1 MLRLCIHV
9 GSVAYK
15 PLMIKLQFSA
25 AVVFIALN
33 LFAAMA
39 MAQEVFVG
47 NPGKS
52 LNFFHFDLAIERG
65 FFKELGLDVKLLNTK
80 CDIAVTA
87 LLTGDLQAT
96 GCVGSASRLIASQ
109 NVPVRTVIWLF
120 KRPTFYVVARPDIR
134 SASDLKGKTI
144 GISSFGS
151 DTDLSMKIYA
161 ASGKL
166 DPDKDIN
173 RIVAG
178 STSTRL
184 QGLKAGSLDA
194 TTLSPPFNVYA
205 EQLGLRVLAYVGDY
219 LEFPQSGFTVSDATL
234 KIKRELIRKL
244 LRGTLRALQF
254 TLKNRAET
262 ARFIARDYKLQDTVA
277 DKVYASLLP
286 AMSENGLATDKGLKV
301 MIETLG
307 TAVGKNVDFPV
318 ERLIDYSLLKEVQ
331 KELGLQ

>member
-1 MLRLCIHV
+1 MFGLVLI
-9 GSVAYK
+9 G
-15 PLMIKLQFSA
+15 A
-25 AVVFIALN
+25 APQ
-33 LFAAMA
+33 AAA
-39 MAQEVFVG
+39 ETQEVFIG

-52 LNFFHFDLAIERG
+52 LNFFHFDLAIEKG
-65 FFKELGLDVKLLNTK
+65 FFRELGLDVKLLNTK

-96 GCVGSASRLIASQ
+96 GCVGSASRFIASQ

-120 KRPTFYVVARPDIR
+120 KKPTFYVVARPEIK
-134 SASDLKGKTI
+134 SAADLRNKTI

-151 DTDLSMKIYA
+151 DTDLSMKIFA
-161 ASGKL
+161 ASGRL
-166 DPDKDIN
+166 DPEKDMK

-205 EQLGLRVLAYVGDY
+205 EQMGLRVLAYVGDF

-234 KIKRELIRKL
+234 KNKRELIKRL
-244 LRGTLRALQF
+244 LRGTLRGLQF

-262 ARFIARDYKLQDTVA
+262 VRFIAKDYKLQDAVA
-277 DKVYASLLP
+277 DKVYTSLLP
-286 AMSENGLATDKGLKV
+286 AMSENGLASERGLKV
-301 MIETLG
+301 MVETLG
-307 TAVGKNVDFPV
+307 TAVGKQVDFPP
-318 ERLIDYSLLKEVQ
+318 ERLVDYTLLREVQ
-331 KELGLQ
+331 KDLGIP

>member
-1 MLRLCIHV
+1 MKAARLIFV
-9 GSVAYK
+9 FGLV
-15 PLMIKLQFSA
+15 LIGA
-25 AVVFIALN
+25 APQ
-33 LFAAMA
+33 AAA
-39 MAQEVFVG
+39 ETQEVFIG

-52 LNFFHFDLAIERG
+52 LNFFHFDLAIEKG
-65 FFKELGLDVKLLNTK
+65 FFRELGLDVKLLNTK

-96 GCVGSASRLIASQ
+96 GCVGSASRFIASQ

-120 KRPTFYVVARPDIR
+120 KKPTFYVVARPEIK
-134 SASDLKGKTI
+134 SAADLRNKTI

-151 DTDLSMKIYA
+151 DTDLSMKIFA
-161 ASGKL
+161 ASGRL
-166 DPDKDIN
+166 DPEKDMK

-205 EQLGLRVLAYVGDY
+205 EQMGLRVLAYVGDF

-234 KIKRELIRKL
+234 KNKRELIKRL
-244 LRGTLRALQF
+244 LRGTLRGLQF

-262 ARFIARDYKLQDTVA
+262 VRFIAKDYKLQDAVA
-277 DKVYASLLP
+277 DKVYTSLLP
-286 AMSENGLATDKGLKV
+286 AMSENGLASERGLKV
-301 MIETLG
+301 MVETLG
-307 TAVGKNVDFPV
+307 TAVGKQVDFPP
-318 ERLIDYSLLKEVQ
+318 ERLVDYTLLREVQ
-331 KELGLQ
+331 KDLGIP

>member
-1 MLRLCIHV
+1 MRLKTV
-9 GSVAYK
+9 FVAV
-15 PLMIKLQFSA
+15 LIAINWLFISLA
-25 AVVFIALN
+25 AG
-33 LFAAMA
+33 
-39 MAQEVFVG
+39 QEVFIG

-65 FFKELGLDVKLLNTK
+65 FFRELGLDVKLLHTK
-80 CDIAVTA
+80 CDVAVTA

-96 GCVGSASRLIASQ
+96 GCVGTASRVIASQ

-120 KRPTFYVVARPDIR
+120 KKPTFYVVARPEIK
-134 SASDLKGKTI
+134 SAADLRGKTI

-166 DPDKDIN
+166 DPEKDIK

-178 STSTRL
+178 STSIRL
-184 QGLKAGSLDA
+184 QGLKAGSMDA
-194 TTLSPPFNVYA
+194 TTLSPPFNIYA
-205 EQLGLRVLAYVGDY
+205 EQMGLRVLAYVGDF

-234 KIKRELIRKL
+234 KSKRDVIKRL
-244 LRGTLRALQF
+244 LRGTLRGLQF

-262 ARFIARDYKLQDTVA
+262 VRFIAKDYKLQDAVA
-277 DKVYASLLP
+277 DRVYSSLLP
-286 AMSENGLATDKGLKV
+286 AMSENGLATDKGLRV

-307 TAVGKNVDFPV
+307 TAVGKNVDFPP
-318 ERLIDYSLLKEVQ
+318 ERLVDYTLLREAQ
-331 KELGLQ
+331 KELGVQ